1 MGNSVKG
8 DASKKALPPHLQTG
22 QAAEDAAYHY
32 LLAQGLTLL
41 ERNYSTRYGEIDLI
55 MLHDQVLVFIE
66 VRYRKSA
73 QYGGAAAS
81 ISRNK
86 QRHIR
91 NTAAAYLQKQ
101 GNHYP
106 ARFDVCAIHG
116 KMQINWIQQAF

>member
-1 MGNSVKG
+1 MVNSVKG
-8 DASKKALPPHLQTG
+8 NVSKQTLPPHLQIG
-22 QAAEDAAYHY
+22 QAAEEAAYQY
-32 LLAQGLTLL
+32 LLSQGLTLL
-41 ERNYSTRYGEIDLI
+41 ERNYHSRYGEIDLI
-55 MLHDQVLVFIE
+55 MLDNQVLVFIE
-66 VRYRKSA
+66 VRYRHDK

-81 ISRNK
+81 ISYHK

-116 KMQINWIQQAF
+116 DMQINWIQQAF